1 MKKKLPIIAIILIFV
16 VGVGVLAYPLVS
28 AMINNMSTRADAESE
43 IKHIK
48 QMETAEMTELFAE
61 AEKYNK
67 SLLSDIILTDPFD
80 EEAYEAIGANYPKT
94 FNVNDQGLICYI
106 DIPKINVFLPV
117 YHGTSAEVL
126 ERGAGHLD
134 NTAFPI
140 GGESTHSVISAHS
153 AFPTET
159 FFDYLTDMEIGD
171 SFFIHVLDRVLK
183 YEVDEINVVEPT
195 DTTKLYTIRGED
207 HVTLLTCTPYSI
219 NTHRLLVR
227 GKRVPYDQYAS
238 ETAESITVNN
248 NYIYILGYRISF
260 LTAGIVIAAFLLI
273 VFGTVF
279 YFAFIR
285 RRRKKAARIKKDGD
299 GGG

>member
-248 NYIYILGYRISF
+248 NYIYKILY
-260 LTAGIVIAAFLLI
+260 LNAN
-273 VFGTVF
+273 
-279 YFAFIR
+279 
-285 RRRKKAARIKKDGD
+285 
-299 GGG
+299 